1 MRALVQR
8 VTSASVRC
16 REEVLGR
23 IDPGPGRHGLLVLV
37 GVTHSDTE
45 RSAEFLARKVW
56 TMRILE
62 NEKAAADLD
71 APILLISQF
80 TLYGDTVKGR
90 RPSWTA
96 AAPRPVAEPLVDAVV
111 TELRELGATVAT
123 GSFGE
128 HMHVESVNDGPISL
142 LVEV

>member
-8 VTSASVRC
+8 VTSASVRVH
-16 REEVLGR
+16 EEVVGR
-23 IDPGPGRHGLLVLV
+23 IDPGPGKHGLLVLV
-37 GVTHSDTE
+37 GVTHTDTGQ
-45 RSAEFLARKVW
+45 SAALLARKVW

-62 NEKAAADLD
+62 NEKSAADLS

-96 AAPRPVAEPLVDAVV
+96 AAPRPVAEPLVQSVV
-111 TELRELGATVAT
+111 DELNELGATVAT
-123 GSFGE
+123 GRFGE
-128 HMHVESVNDGPISL
+128 HMHVQSVNDGPISL

>member
-8 VTSASVRC
+8 VTSASVRVG
-16 REEVLGR
+16 EGVVGR
-23 IDPGPGRHGLLVLV
+23 IDPPTGSHGLLVLV
-37 GVTHSDTE
+37 GVTHSDDDE
-45 RSAEFLARKVW
+45 KAALLARKVW
-56 TMRILE
+56 HMRILE
-62 NEKAAADLD
+62 DEKSAADLG

-90 RPSWTA
+90 RPSWTQ
-96 AAPRPVAEPLVDAVV
+96 AAPRPVAEPLVDSV
-111 TELRELGATVAT
+111 TAALRDLGATVAT